1 MFCVGSYPWRS
12 YALQSQ
18 EWVGWVSTMPA
29 ETPADAEGAAYADE
43 FTEPLPEGLDAEAL
57 SMLDIQHSF
66 SAWDLPKLE
75 RFGQLHTFGE
85 GKHMGKTWLQAV
97 TDDRGFAPFIDKVVQ
112 DTTGTIWWDFIPW
125 SKAWIRASPEP
136 APKELPTTIPDI
148 DTMTIA
154 EPAPGEL
161 PTTIPD
167 IDTMTFAE
175 LDSHGSALKVFGGR
189 HRGQTFTQVASE
201 ETEYSEWLLK
211 VADIPQHKYI
221 ALGFARWYRLW
232 KAKKPTAAGPL
243 DANSKDW
250 FFPIFV

>member
-1 MFCVGSYPWRS
+1 
-12 YALQSQ
+12 
-18 EWVGWVSTMPA
+18 MPA

-112 DTTGTIWWDFIPW
+112 DATDTIWWDFIPW
-125 SKAWIRASPEP
+125 SKAWIRASP
-136 APKELPTTIPDI
+136 
-148 DTMTIA
+148 

-175 LDSHGSALKVFGGR
+175 LDSHGSTLKVFGGR
-189 HRGQTFTQVASE
+189 HRGRTFTQVASE

-243 DANSKDW
+243 DANSKDC